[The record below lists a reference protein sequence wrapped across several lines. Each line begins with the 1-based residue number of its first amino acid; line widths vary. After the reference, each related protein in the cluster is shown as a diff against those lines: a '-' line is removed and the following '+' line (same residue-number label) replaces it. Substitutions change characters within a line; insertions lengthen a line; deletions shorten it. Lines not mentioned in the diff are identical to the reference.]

1 MFKLFKTLG
10 KKEAL
15 MAVICL
21 LLIFG
26 QVWLELKMPDYMSE
40 ITVLVQSEGSQ
51 MNDILRNGAYMLAC
65 ALGSL
70 VSAIIVGYIAAT
82 ISATLSMKVRKKLFD
97 KVENLAMHE
106 VKQFSTSS
114 LITRTTNDITQIE
127 MLVAMGLQ
135 LLLKAPIT
143 AVWAITK
150 ILDKSTNIESDILN
164 CGTGYQSM
172 IILSILE
179 AYVKL
184 AQKRTEYILIIE
196 EPEVY
201 LHPSLQRKIRT

>member
-1 MFKLFKTLG
+1 MFKLFKNLG
-10 KKEAL
+10 KKELL
-15 MAVICL
+15 MAFICL

-51 MNDILRNGAYMLAC
+51 MNDILRNGAYMIAC

-114 LITRTTNDITQIE
+114 LITRTTNDVSQIE

-135 LLLKAPIT
+135 LIIKAPIT
-143 AVWAITK
+143 AIWAVSK
-150 ILDKSTNIESDILN
+150 ILGKSLTWSAVIGGGVLILLL
-164 CGTGYQSM
+164 TLTFLM
-172 IILSILE
+172 IS
-179 AYVKL
+179 
-184 AQKRTEYILIIE
+184 
-196 EPEVY
+196 
-201 LHPSLQRKIRT
+201 